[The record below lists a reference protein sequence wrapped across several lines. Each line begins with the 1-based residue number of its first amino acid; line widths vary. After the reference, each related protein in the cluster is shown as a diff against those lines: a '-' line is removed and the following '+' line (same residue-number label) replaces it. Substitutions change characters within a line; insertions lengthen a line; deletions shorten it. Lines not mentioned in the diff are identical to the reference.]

1 VSKLNHPSAERL
13 QAFVEDT
20 LPGAEHAVVHSHLTH
35 CAECQTEVTELRS
48 LFEALGGLP
57 VFEPNAGFADRVMA
71 GVRVRQSAWAGAW
84 SSASAWVDRVTPQST
99 RGWAAAAAVFA
110 LPVIGA
116 TVLVS
121 WLLAQPGVSVQGL
134 WTATAVVLE
143 NAAVGASEWVW
154 AQMSTSVLAVW
165 AARAVE
171 FLGSVGRGEIGLALV
186 MFAALTAGS
195 IYILYQNLF
204 RTQQQ
209 RRIEHASF
217 VL

>member
-1 VSKLNHPSAERL
+1 VSKLNHPSPERL
-13 QAFVEDT
+13 QAFVEET
-20 LPGAEHAVVHSHLTH
+20 LPGAERAVVDSHLTH
-35 CAECQTEVTELRS
+35 CAQCQTEVAEVRS
-48 LFEALGGLP
+48 LFALLGGLP
-57 VFEPNAGFADRVMA
+57 ALEPTAGFTDRVMA

-84 SSASAWVDRVTPQST
+84 STASAWVDRVTPQST
-99 RGWAAAAAVFA
+99 RGWATATALFA

-121 WLLAQPGVSVQGL
+121 WLLAQPGVSIQGL
-134 WTATAVVLE
+134 WTATAVVVE
-143 NAAVGASEWVW
+143 NAAIGASQWVW
-154 AQMSTSVLAVW
+154 AQMSTSVLAEW

-171 FLGSVGRGEIGLALV
+171 FLGSVGRGEIGLALI